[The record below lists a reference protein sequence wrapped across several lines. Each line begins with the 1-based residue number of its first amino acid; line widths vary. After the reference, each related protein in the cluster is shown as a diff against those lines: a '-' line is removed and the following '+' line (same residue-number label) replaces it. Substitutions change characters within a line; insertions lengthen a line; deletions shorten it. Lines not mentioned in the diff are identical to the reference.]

1 MLISADRVAF
11 AGWGI
16 WVSTEGG
23 ESLGEENAGSPKA
36 YEWEYMEHG
45 ALRVPI
51 II

>member
-1 MLISADRVAF
+1 MLISADRVPF

-16 WVSTEGG
+16 WYQQREG

-36 YEWEYMEHG
+36 EWEYREHG